1 MLHHKSILDVL
12 SMQESLLVNRTVLE
26 SLEVYIPESVFDEI
40 LFKEVFDKVIC
51 EFFHDSCKSLITFV
65 VYLAPLMQLFETVM
79 VQSKQVV
86 INIEK
91 LVEDLSIF
99 FFKERFLGFSVCN
112 SLSWVLG
119 FSTIKVTRVL
129 DNNIQP
135 LICFYLLHNMGKFT
149 SSDCFDRFIV
159 VSERNKE
166 RD

>member
-1 MLHHKSILDVL
+1 
-12 SMQESLLVNRTVLE
+12 MQESLLVNRTVLE

-112 SLSWVLG
+112 SLS
-119 FSTIKVTRVL
+119 
-129 DNNIQP
+129 
-135 LICFYLLHNMGKFT
+135 
-149 SSDCFDRFIV
+149 
-159 VSERNKE
+159 
-166 RD
+166 